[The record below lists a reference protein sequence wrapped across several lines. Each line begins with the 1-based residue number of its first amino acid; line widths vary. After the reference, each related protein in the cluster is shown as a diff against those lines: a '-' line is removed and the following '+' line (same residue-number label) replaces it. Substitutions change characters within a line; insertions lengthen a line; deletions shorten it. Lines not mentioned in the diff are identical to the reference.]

1 MLFIG
6 YFYCRGGRVRSNAID
21 SGSITLGLQG
31 FKSLPL
37 HLRDI
42 MKNKKKKKTNLI
54 KAIIFDVD
62 NTLIDFMKMKQKAV
76 RSGVAAMVAAGL
88 PMKQLEAECEVWRL
102 YERYGYEYQTV
113 FQKMLKKRMGKVDYS
128 ILAPGVIAYRRKKE
142 GFLISYPGVY
152 ETLDILKKRGYKLG
166 VLSDAPRIQV
176 WLRLAAM
183 NLHKMFDVVVTF
195 DDTGKRKL
203 RSLIPFKKAIEK
215 LKVPP
220 EKIVMIGDSIER
232 DIRGANSLGMK
243 TVLAK
248 YGDDGSFCRLRKKAD
263 FEITNFAEIIDAIN
277 YFESAA
283 DADE

>member
-1 MLFIG
+1 
-6 YFYCRGGRVRSNAID
+6 
-21 SGSITLGLQG
+21 
-31 FKSLPL
+31 
-37 HLRDI
+37 LRDI